1 MNEPSKTTMLQALDA
16 VASVTNDI
24 YKTLFVGDGT
34 VVPPSR
40 PSTGAVDAAI
50 VELEIVAD
58 KLRVIWKE
66 VQLLK

>member
-16 VASVTNDI
+16 VGSVTNDI
-24 YKTLFVGDGT
+24 YKTLFVSDSPGT
-34 VVPPSR
+34 SPSR